1 MTLNFLNGSVL
12 VLGLNKDNGFVL
24 LGELSC
30 RLAFLCSGV
39 EQRRFG
45 YKSIAEAAQSP
56 ETYFCCVILQNN
68 LISHI
73 WKENREK

>member
-12 VLGLNKDNGFVL
+12 GLGLNRDNGFIL

-30 RLAFLCSGV
+30 KLAFLCSGV

-45 YKSIAEAAQSP
+45 YRSIADAAQSP
-56 ETYFCCVILQNN
+56 ETYFYCEL
-68 LISHI
+68 
-73 WKENREK
+73 K